1 MDPQRILARLAAAA
15 LLLLSPPAAL
25 AQAGGSAASSA
36 PIPTVTV
43 PNTRDPVDK
52 SYRRMVRGM
61 DRYERAHTL
70 APRSSLRFQVLPRL
84 PDVKLD
90 GVALKVVGDNIA
102 IPVPMAPDHS
112 FILERN
118 EQALRENAALVAN
131 RKTSSM
137 TWRAMVRSIG
147 VPEGMRRLG
156 DLRLECLVG
165 MEAGLVSNNSALFE
179 WLTDLLADADKVCAS
194 PDGNY
199 LQFADR
205 PLFGVT
211 LHAGGRTMA
220 LPFRALYAGG
230 TQTKA
235 TLPYCD
241 CQVLLDRSY
250 YAPVW
255 DSSWPDDTLL
265 SFEYMRWAS
274 RQPRCASTAAMRYGS
289 TSTRPPRRCR
299 RGRTAGRKWR
309 NWCCCSTAPAWG
321 FNTGAANRSRCGRQV
336 THCVPTRRTS
346 PQSLT
351 CGEYLSACAFAPTP
365 CVRTSP
371 DIGSMDAFHVSHCCF
386 RSASLSGCLPARL
399 ARSRW
404 SCSTLNRYS
413 LPLIF
418 KYFHSPERTAR
429 CALAL

>member
-15 LLLLSPPAAL
+15 LLLITSPAAL

-61 DRYERAHTL
+61 DRYERGHTL

-84 PDVKLD
+84 PGVKLD
-90 GVALKVVGDNIA
+90 GVTLKVVGDNIT
-102 IPVPMAPDHS
+102 IPVEMAPDHS

-147 VPEGMRRLG
+147 VPDGMRRLG

-165 MEAGLVSNNSALFE
+165 MEAGLVSNNAALFE

-265 SFEYMRWAS
+265 SFEYMDEAATAMPAGIAS
-274 RQPRCASTAAMRYGS
+274 KEAARAALGEPAAALRFDSGYEVWQYQYPPAAPLPKGKDG
-289 TSTRPPRRCR
+289 RPQMAELVLLFDSAGVGLQYRRR
-299 RGRTAGRKWR
+299 E
-309 NWCCCSTAPAWG
+309 P
-321 FNTGAANRSRCGRQV
+321 
-336 THCVPTRRTS
+336 
-346 PQSLT
+346 
-351 CGEYLSACAFAPTP
+351 
-365 CVRTSP
+365 
-371 DIGSMDAFHVSHCCF
+371 
-386 RSASLSGCLPARL
+386 
-399 ARSRW
+399 
-404 SCSTLNRYS
+404 
-413 LPLIF
+413 
-418 KYFHSPERTAR
+418 
-429 CALAL
+429 